1 MRTAIDNTG
10 SENVSNCV
18 FSPNDFDFS
27 AFSGTLQ
34 RTYRMHSIFD
44 RVEMQAHIDVST
56 ALQVI
61 YEQYGADVDIV
72 KDNSAYFDFYLCVK
86 GTFDSEPREELFWL
100 DFTPLHF
107 GGWRYWLKCLR
118 CKHRCTKLYITSD
131 EVACRQCLGLV
142 YTSQSAA
149 KDSIAVMLHNY
160 QLGMQLI
167 AKRPRM
173 NYGGK
178 PTRHGRR
185 FSRYMQDSKGL
196 TEAIASKFGSSG

>member
-100 DFTPLHF
+100 DFQIF
-107 GGWRYWLKCLR
+107 
-118 CKHRCTKLYITSD
+118 KLVFYSGIFQRTAGLPNNTFD
-131 EVACRQCLGLV
+131 LGLQV
-142 YTSQSAA
+142 FESPPVAW
-149 KDSIAVMLHNY
+149 V
-160 QLGMQLI
+160 
-167 AKRPRM
+167 RCP
-173 NYGGK
+173 
-178 PTRHGRR
+178 
-185 FSRYMQDSKGL
+185 
-196 TEAIASKFGSSG
+196 